1 MIYDRFENLNL
12 YCRPG
17 TRLHRALVYARDV
30 ACSVADGR
38 TDIDGERL
46 YASVAT
52 YETGPR
58 EERRFEA
65 HRKYIDVQVL
75 LEGEESIDVSLD
87 KDLPTLEA
95 YDEKRDVM
103 FLKPPEHVASLPM
116 NPGYFVV
123 FYPHDV
129 HRPGC
134 HLQEKRRVRKI
145 VMKVAVELTPSEV

>member
-1 MIYDRFENLNL
+1 MVYDRFENLSL
-12 YCRPG
+12 YFPPE
-17 TRLHRALVYARDV
+17 TPLHQALVYARDV
-30 ACSVADGR
+30 PRTVADGR

-65 HRKYIDVQVL
+65 HRKYIDVQAL
-75 LEGEESIDVSLD
+75 LDGEEIIDVALD
-87 KDLPTLEA
+87 RDLPALEA

-103 FLKPPEHVASLPM
+103 FLEPPPQFASLAM
-116 NPGYFVV
+116 RPGLFAV
-123 FYPHDV
+123 FYPHDI

-134 HLQEKRRVRKI
+134 LLGERCRVRKI
-145 VMKVAVELTPSEV
+145 VLKVAVE

>member
-1 MIYDRFENLNL
+1 MVYDRFENLGR

-17 TRLHRALVYARDV
+17 ERLYQALVYARDV
-30 ACSVADGR
+30 VRTVADGR
-38 TDIDGERL
+38 REIDGERL

-75 LEGEESIDVSLD
+75 LEGEEVIDVALD
-87 KDLPTLEA
+87 RDLAVLEA
-95 YDEKRDVM
+95 YDEQRDVV
-103 FLKPPEHVASLPM
+103 FLGPPGHAASLPM
-116 NPGYFVV
+116 KPGCFGV
-123 FYPHDV
+123 FYPHDI

-134 HLQEKRRVRKI
+134 RLQERQKVRKI
-145 VMKVAVELTPSEV
+145 VVKVAVE

>member
-1 MIYDRFENLNL
+1 MIYDRFWNLNL
-12 YCRPG
+12 YCQPG
-17 TRLHRALVYARDV
+17 SSLHRALVYARDV
-30 ACSVADGR
+30 SRANSDGR
-38 TDIDGERL
+38 IDIDGDRL

-75 LEGEESIDVSLD
+75 LEGEEVIDVALD
-87 KDLPTLEA
+87 NDLPVLEA

-103 FLKPPEHVASLPM
+103 FLEPPPQFASLVM
-116 NPGYFVV
+116 NPGSFAV
-123 FYPHDV
+123 FYPHDI

-134 HLQEKRRVRKI
+134 HLRQRQRVRKI
-145 VMKVAVELTPSEV
+145 VMKVEVA

>member
-17 TRLHRALVYARDV
+17 TRPHQALVYARDV
-30 ACSVADGR
+30 ACTVADGR
-38 TDIDGERL
+38 MDIDGDRL

-75 LEGEESIDVSLD
+75 LEGEECIDVSLD
-87 KDLPTLEA
+87 RDLPTLEA

-103 FLKPPEHVASLPM
+103 FLKPPEQVASIVM
-116 NPGYFVV
+116 TPGCFAV

-134 HLQEKRRVRKI
+134 HLKEQRRVRKI
-145 VMKVAVELTPSEV
+145 VMKVAVE

>member
-12 YCRPG
+12 YCQPG
-17 TRLHRALVYARDV
+17 SRLHRALVYARDV
-30 ACSVADGR
+30 ARTVADGR
-38 TDIDGERL
+38 IDIDGDRL

-52 YETGPR
+52 YETGSK
-58 EERRFEA
+58 EERRFEG

-75 LEGEESIDVSLD
+75 LDGEENTEVSLD

-103 FLKPPEHVASLPM
+103 FLKPPQHVASLVM
-116 NPGYFVV
+116 KPGCFGI
-123 FYPHDV
+123 FYPHDI

-134 HLQEKRRVRKI
+134 HLREKRRVRKI
-145 VMKVAVELTPSEV
+145 VMKVAVE

>member
-17 TRLHRALVYARDV
+17 DRLYTALVYARDV
-30 ACSVADGR
+30 SRTVADGR
-38 TDIDGERL
+38 GDIDGDRL

-58 EERRFEA
+58 QERRFEA
-65 HRKYIDVQVL
+65 HRQYIDVQAL
-75 LEGEESIDVSLD
+75 LEGEEVIDAALD
-87 KDLPTLEA
+87 RELATLEG

-103 FLKPPEHVASLPM
+103 FLAPPPQFASLVM
-116 NPGYFVV
+116 RPGWFAV
-123 FYPHDV
+123 FRPHDI

-134 HLQEKRRVRKI
+134 HLQGKRKVRKI
-145 VMKVAVELTPSEV
+145 VMKVAVA

>member
-1 MIYDRFENLNL
+1 MIYDRFENLSL
-12 YCRPG
+12 YYRPG
-17 TRLHRALVYARDV
+17 MRLHQALVYARDV
-30 ACSVADGR
+30 ARSVADGR

-52 YETGPR
+52 YETGSR

-75 LEGEESIDVSLD
+75 LEGKESIDVSLD
-87 KDLPTLEA
+87 NDLPLLEA

-116 NPGYFVV
+116 RPGFFVV

-134 HLQEKRRVRKI
+134 HLKEKRRVRKI
-145 VMKVAVELTPSEV
+145 VMKVAVE